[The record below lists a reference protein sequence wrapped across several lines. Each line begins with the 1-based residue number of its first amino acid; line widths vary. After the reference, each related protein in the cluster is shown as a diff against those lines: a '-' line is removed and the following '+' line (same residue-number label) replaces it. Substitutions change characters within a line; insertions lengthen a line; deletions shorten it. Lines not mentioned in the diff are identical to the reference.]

1 MNKLLNIMPETQKNY
16 EDIPKTFFSTK
27 NNTKNVFMNFINQMQ
42 KNIDNDRPYYEGL
55 DYIE

>member
-1 MNKLLNIMPETQKNY
+1 MPETQKNY